1 MNKLNKIVLSCIIGI
16 SLHQSYAHE
25 GNTDSA
31 AQEPVKTNSTPTT
44 APTAAVQKDKDATPS
59 ENSAPAEDHTKKLQ
73 ELKKERDDLQK
84 EYKNIS
90 SSKNELISQY
100 KKDGKTEKEW
110 TLDPAMVE
118 LVKKEENTSAKI
130 KEKEDAINRVWKL
143 AYPKYAAISDTCKKY
158 IFGGLIISYLGAT
171 GNTAKAIRF
180 GSGAVVIAAA
190 GACLYKGYQYLFEE
204 EVDEDETM

>member
-16 SLHQSYAHE
+16 SLHQSYAQE
-25 GNTDSA
+25 GNTGDA

-44 APTAAVQKDKDATPS
+44 APAVAQAATPS
-59 ENSAPAEDHTKKLQ
+59 NNNTPVADHGAELKKLQ
-73 ELKKERDDLQK
+73 AELDGLKKEHQDILTGKDALVK
-84 EYKNIS
+84 
-90 SSKNELISQY
+90 QY
-100 KKDGKTEKEW
+100 EKDGKTEKEW
-110 TLDPAMVE
+110 VSDQAMIE

-171 GNTAKAIRF
+171 GNTAKAIKF
-180 GSGAVVIAAA
+180 GSGALVVALVGA
-190 GACLYKGYQYLFEE
+190 GIYKGYQYLFEE